1 MADANAHRGTPDESD
16 KEIAFGT
23 FRLIPERQQL
33 FEGDRRV
40 RLGSRALDILIALVE
55 RPGDLVTKNELLDR
69 VWPGIFVEE
78 ANLRVHI
85 SALRKTLGDGLD
97 GKQYLANVPGRG
109 YRFVAPVT
117 LSKWPVAPRAPQTG
131 ALGNLPALL
140 VRVIGRDDLLK
151 HLAAGLD
158 RERLVSIVGPGGI
171 GKTTVALSVAQALS
185 ARYRNGICFVD
196 LAPLADPALVPSAVA
211 AALGFPDP
219 TRDVVRTLAAS
230 LKDSEQLIILDSC
243 EHVIQA
249 IATIAEEILR
259 AAPRVHILAT
269 SREPLR
275 AQGERSHRIAPL
287 SFPIKTEGLTASAA
301 LGYSAIRLFVERATA
316 ALDSFELS
324 DGDAPV
330 VAEICKKLD
339 GLALAIE
346 LAAGRIDTIG
356 VREIAALLDNR
367 LRALTRVRRTAM
379 PRHQT
384 LLATLDWSHDLLSDS
399 ERLMLRRLGV
409 FAGWFDADA
418 ALSLTSDEVNAAEL
432 SDLADLVAK
441 SLVAADVSDAS
452 AHYRLLDNTRAYA
465 LEKLVFRL

>member
-158 RERLVSIVGPGGI
+158 RERLVSIVG
-171 GKTTVALSVAQALS
+171 AW
-185 ARYRNGICFVD
+185 RYRQDHGC
-196 LAPLADPALVPSAVA
+196 AV
-211 AALGFPDP
+211 G
-219 TRDVVRTLAAS
+219 
-230 LKDSEQLIILDSC
+230 
-243 EHVIQA
+243 
-249 IATIAEEILR
+249 
-259 AAPRVHILAT
+259 
-269 SREPLR
+269 
-275 AQGERSHRIAPL
+275 RS
-287 SFPIKTEGLTASAA
+287 G
-301 LGYSAIRLFVERATA
+301 VERALPQRHLLCRPRA
-316 ALDSFELS
+316 ARRSGIGTERSRCGARLS
-324 DGDAPV
+324 
-330 VAEICKKLD
+330 
-339 GLALAIE
+339 
-346 LAAGRIDTIG
+346 RSH
-356 VREIAALLDNR
+356 
-367 LRALTRVRRTAM
+367 
-379 PRHQT
+379 PRCGPHACRQP
-384 LLATLDWSHDLLSDS
+384 
-399 ERLMLRRLGV
+399 
-409 FAGWFDADA
+409 
-418 ALSLTSDEVNAAEL
+418 
-432 SDLADLVAK
+432 
-441 SLVAADVSDAS
+441 
-452 AHYRLLDNTRAYA
+452 
-465 LEKLVFRL
+465 